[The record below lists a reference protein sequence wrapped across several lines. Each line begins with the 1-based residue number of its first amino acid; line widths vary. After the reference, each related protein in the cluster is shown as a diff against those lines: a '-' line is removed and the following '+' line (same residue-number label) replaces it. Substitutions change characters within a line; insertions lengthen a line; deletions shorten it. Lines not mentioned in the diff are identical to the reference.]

1 MKYSL
6 CAVIEA
12 WPYGTPNQS
21 VATNC
26 LLNVKYE
33 IHHDEFH
40 KQSNQHQQEQKQ
52 QQQHKQQQKQQQQEH
67 KQQQQEVKIKTSR
80 Y

>member
-12 WPYGTPNQS
+12 WPFGTPNQS

-33 IHHDEFH
+33 IHSDEFY
-40 KQSNQHQQEQKQ
+40 KQSNQHQQ
-52 QQQHKQQQKQQQQEH
+52 QQKQQQQ
-67 KQQQQEVKIKTSR
+67 QQQQEVKIQK
-80 Y
+80 